1 MDEIT
6 VGVVG
11 IASLFVAILAGVNVA
26 VALGLVGILGLGALA
41 GFMGAS
47 STLSTVFFATTASF
61 HFSVIPM
68 FLLMGYFA
76 MKAGLGEDLFEAA
89 VKWFGR
95 LPGGLAIATTGASA
109 AFGAAAGSS
118 VGTAVLFTKLA
129 LPSMLKR
136 GYDKSLASASIAI
149 SGTLSVLIPP
159 STLMVVYCILTDA
172 SIGRLLL
179 AGIIP
184 GLVFT
189 LIIMVVTLVYALRN
203 PEKAPRAPE
212 RFTWT
217 ERFWSIRLIGPLVV
231 VIGTIVGGLFFGV
244 FTPTEGGAIGAV
256 VTFVMAVYRQRGL
269 KGLDLG
275 HILRETVQ
283 TTCMIFAII
292 ISALIFSRF
301 LAFSGL
307 SDLIGSTLTGLDVNR
322 WVVVLIVTVIF
333 TVLGMI
339 MDAPAMLAVTL
350 PVIEPVMRKL
360 GFDTIWFGVYVVV
373 LAELGLITPPVGLNC
388 FVVKG
393 AAGSLLRLED
403 VFRGITPYV
412 FASYV
417 MLLLLCLFPGMAL
430 FLPNAMR

>member
-6 VGVVG
+6 IGLVG
-11 IASLFVAILAGVNVA
+11 IVVLFVAILSGINVM
-26 VALGLVGILGLGALA
+26 VALGVVGTVGLATLA
-41 GFMGAS
+41 GVMGAT
-47 STLSTVFFATTASF
+47 STLSTVFYATTASF

-76 MKAGLGEDLFEAA
+76 MKARLGEDLFEAA
-89 VKWFGR
+89 VKWLGR

-129 LPSMLKR
+129 LPEMLKH

-149 SGTLSVLIPP
+149 SGTLAVLIPP

-172 SIGRLLL
+172 SIGKLLL
-179 AGIIP
+179 AGIFP

-189 LIIMVVTLVYALRN
+189 VLICLVTLVTVKMKPHL
-203 PEKAPRAPE
+203 APRTLETYSWSE
-212 RFTWT
+212 RL
-217 ERFWSIRLIGPLVV
+217 WSLRLVGPLAL
-231 VIGTIVGGLFFGV
+231 VIATIVGGLFFGV

-256 VTFVMAVYRQRGL
+256 VTFVMAVYRQRSIRAL
-269 KGLDLG
+269 ELPR
-275 HILRETVQ
+275 ILVETVQ

-307 SDLIGSTLTGLDVNR
+307 SDLIGTTLTNLDVNR
-322 WVVVLIVTVIF
+322 WVIVLLVTGVF
-333 TVLGMI
+333 VVLGMI

-350 PVIEPVMRKL
+350 PVVEPVMRKL

-373 LAELGLITPPVGLNC
+373 LAELGLITPPVGINC

-393 AAGSLLRLED
+393 AAGNLLRLED

-412 FASYV
+412 IASFI
-417 MLLLLCLFPGMAL
+417 MLLILCLFPGLAL
-430 FLPNAMR
+430 YLPQSMK